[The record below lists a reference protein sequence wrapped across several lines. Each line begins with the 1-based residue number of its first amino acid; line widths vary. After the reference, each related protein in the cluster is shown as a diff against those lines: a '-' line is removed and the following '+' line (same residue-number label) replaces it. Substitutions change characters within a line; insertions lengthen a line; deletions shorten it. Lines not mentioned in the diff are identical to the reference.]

1 MTEAGKRLLAI
12 LKAYAG
18 EDTREQRAETIL
30 ILELF
35 LRELKG
41 TTPKRRYQRIT
52 GEVLGRV
59 MDYVKSNPN
68 ATNRQIEAACGLGI
82 NTIATNKGAVLEGMT
97 LDEVVNYC
105 RINSVLLTKRKR
117 TAGEMAQERRSIR
130 FE

>member
-1 MTEAGKRLLAI
+1 MTDTGKLLLAV
-12 LKAYAG
+12 LKAFAAG
-18 EDTREQRAETIL
+18 VTREQRAETIL
-30 ILELF
+30 ILESF
-35 LRELKG
+35 LQELKE

-68 ATNRQIEAACGLGI
+68 ATNRQIESACGLGI
-82 NTIATNKGAVLEGMT
+82 NTIATNRNKVLEGMT

-105 RINSVLLTKRKR
+105 RINSALLTKRKR
-117 TAGEMAQERRSIR
+117 TAGEMAQERCSVR

>member
-30 ILELF
+30 ILESF
-35 LRELKG
+35 LQELKE

-68 ATNRQIEAACGLGI
+68 ATNRQIEVACGLGT
-82 NTIATNKGAVLEGMT
+82 NYIATCKRKVLEGMT
-97 LDEVVNYC
+97 LDEVVSYS
-105 RINSVLLTKRKR
+105 RIDPTILNRKR
-117 TAGEMAQERRSIR
+117 TAGEMAQEKCCVR